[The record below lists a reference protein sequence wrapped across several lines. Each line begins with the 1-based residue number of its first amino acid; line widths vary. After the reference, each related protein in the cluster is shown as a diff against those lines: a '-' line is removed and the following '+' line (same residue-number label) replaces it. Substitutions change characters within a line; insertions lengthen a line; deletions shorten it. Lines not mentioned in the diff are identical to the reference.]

1 MTLKNYFGIM
11 LIQKPKGTYDLL
23 PEKAFHRSYL
33 ENKIREVFSK
43 FNYEEIRTPT
53 FEKTSLFKRG
63 IGEETDIVSKEMYTF
78 NDNEFTLKPE
88 MTASVVRSY
97 LENSLYNESPL
108 RKLFYISNMFR
119 RERPQAG
126 RFREFSQFGAEA
138 IGSPDYLIDAEMILL
153 ADSVLKE
160 FGIKNVVIK
169 INTIGTLSERAV
181 YLDELKKYLSEF
193 LSELSIDSR
202 KRFEK
207 NPLRIL
213 DTKDAGDIEIL
224 KEAPVLFDYL
234 NNETVNYFEKLLSAL
249 RSLDLSFQVDHKLVR
264 GFDYYTSTTFE
275 FISDALGSQN
285 SLLGGGRYDLLIEQL
300 GGKPTPA
307 IGFAAGIERLMMI
320 LEAEKYNFPV
330 KEPLRLYIVTMGEDS
345 RSYALKLITDL
356 RNQGIKC
363 DTDFLNRSVKSQMR
377 EANKLNAEFVL
388 VLGEEELKT
397 GVFKLKNMS
406 SGNERIINSD
416 KLKQVLSGEI
426 Y

>member
-1 MTLKNYFGIM
+1 M

-23 PEKAFHRSYL
+23 PEKAFKRTIL
-33 ENKIREVFSK
+33 ENKIRGIFSK
-43 FNYEEIRTPT
+43 YSYDEIRTPT

-78 NDNEFTLKPE
+78 NEDEFTLKPE

-108 RKLFYISNMFR
+108 QKLFYISNMFR

-160 FGIKNVVIK
+160 FKIDNVIIK
-169 INTIGTLSERAV
+169 INTIGTLPERDV
-181 YLDELKKYLSEF
+181 YLSVLKKYLSKY
-193 LSELSIDSR
+193 LPELSKDTQR
-202 KRFEK
+202 RYHK

-213 DTKDAGDIEIL
+213 DTKDANDIEIL
-224 KEAPVLFDYL
+224 KDAPVLYEFL
-234 NNETVNYFEKLLSAL
+234 NDLTKKYFENVLAALSSLNL
-249 RSLDLSFQVDHKLVR
+249 RFEVDHKLVR

-275 FISDALGSQN
+275 FVSDALGSQN

-320 LEAEKYNFPV
+320 LEADNYIFPENSRIKIYV
-330 KEPLRLYIVTMGEDS
+330 ATIGEDS
-345 RSYALKLITDL
+345 KSYSLKLITEL
-356 RNQGIKC
+356 RNAGIKC
-363 DTDFLNRSVKSQMR
+363 ETDFLNRSIKSQMR
-377 EANKLNAEFVL
+377 EANKQKAEYVI
-388 VLGEEELKT
+388 VLGEDEMKTKSGMLKRMFDGNEESVILED
-397 GVFKLKNMS
+397 LKN
-406 SGNERIINSD
+406 
-416 KLKQVLSGEI
+416 VLTKK
-426 Y
+426 

>member
-1 MTLKNYFGIM
+1 MTFKNYFASM

-23 PEKAFHRSYL
+23 PEKAYQRTFL
-33 ENKIREVFSK
+33 ENTVRDVFSR
-43 FNYEEIRTPT
+43 FNYSEIRTPT

-78 NDNEFTLKPE
+78 NEDEFTLKPE

-97 LENSLYNESPL
+97 LENSLYNDSPL
-108 RKLFYISNMFR
+108 QKLFYVSNMFR

-138 IGSPDYLIDAEMILL
+138 IGSADYLVDVEMILL
-153 ADSVLKE
+153 ANSIIKT
-160 FGIKNVVIK
+160 FGITNAVIK
-169 INTIGTLSERAV
+169 INTIGTLSEREV
-181 YLDELKKYLSEF
+181 YLKELKNF
-193 LSELSIDSR
+193 LLKFLPELSKDSQR
-202 KRFEK
+202 RFEK

-213 DTKDAGDIEIL
+213 DTKDAKDIEIL
-224 KEAPVLFDYL
+224 KNAPVLYSYL
-234 NNETVNYFEKLLSAL
+234 NDDTKNYFEKILSAL
-249 RSLDLSFQVDHKLVR
+249 SYAEIQFQVDHKLVR

-320 LEAEKYNFPV
+320 LESDNFDFPAQEKL
-330 KEPLRLYIVTMGEDS
+330 KLYIVTMGEDS
-345 RSYALKLITDL
+345 RTFALRLLTQL
-356 RNQGIKC
+356 RNSGIKC

-377 EANKLNAEFVL
+377 EANKSNAEYVI
-388 VLGEEELKT
+388 VLGDDEMKT
-397 GVFKLKNMS
+397 NSVKLKKMS
-406 SGNERIINSD
+406 DGSE
-416 KLKQVLSGEI
+416 EI
-426 Y
+426 YEIEKLLLKFSRKIS